1 MIELLEAKPQKKSQ
15 LKSETYF
22 ADLIK
27 LLPPE
32 HKARWLSGAAINN
45 ADQAALSVIST
56 ALSRLNSLID
66 TETEQILCFNT
77 AIDTETLCKEKCAVF
92 IVLPEEDRT
101 KYVIANLIIEQISR
115 EIYHIADE
123 NGGHLDKRI
132 MIYFEEFGTMPPIS
146 GVEAMFSAL
155 RSRSVSI
162 VAIIQ
167 SFAQL
172 EKTMESKG
180 LKSSL
185 ITHN

>member
-45 ADQAALSVIST
+45 ADQVALSVIST

-77 AIDTETLCKEKCAVF
+77 AIDTETLCKEN
-92 IVLPEEDRT
+92 VLYLLYFPKKT
-101 KYVIANLIIEQISR
+101 EQS
-115 EIYHIADE
+115 
-123 NGGHLDKRI
+123 
-132 MIYFEEFGTMPPIS
+132 M
-146 GVEAMFSAL
+146 
-155 RSRSVSI
+155 
-162 VAIIQ
+162 
-167 SFAQL
+167 
-172 EKTMESKG
+172 
-180 LKSSL
+180 
-185 ITHN
+185 